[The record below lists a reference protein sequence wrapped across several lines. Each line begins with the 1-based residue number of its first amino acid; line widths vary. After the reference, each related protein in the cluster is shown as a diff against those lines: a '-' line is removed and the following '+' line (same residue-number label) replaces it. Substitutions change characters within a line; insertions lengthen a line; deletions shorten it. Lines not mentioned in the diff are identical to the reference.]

1 MIYSRLYKQEN
12 KRLLLILACVGVL
25 VFGLWLFMFIK
36 NLGLKNGWEKAR
48 GIENLQVF
56 NITPH
61 GFDIVWTT
69 KEEVKEEQW
78 VEWKNTKGNEE
89 GKSPVEKI
97 GDIYRSS
104 LLELSPGNTYA
115 YKVRVGTK
123 TYVLNNLITPLV
135 ILPAESK
142 ELPISPAYGKVL
154 LPSGRPYSNGLLTY
168 EIDGFFPIATFTKGT
183 GEWLLPL
190 TGLIDKKT
198 LKITPISDAFPV
210 TIRLF
215 SYPKGSIH
223 TTVGQTRP
231 LRQAITAGATLR
243 VAMAPNNEV
252 VLGANTSVGAGAVP
266 IQPSIV
272 YPKERALIPGS
283 KPLMRG
289 TAIPGKD
296 VLAYIQGPT
305 KQYSYR
311 TVADAKGE
319 WLIQYP
325 LPLEAGGYLFSVST
339 VDKNGFALTLRRSF
353 SIIKSGEQ
361 VLGTATGSPTLI
373 PTSVPTYSPTTAP
386 TIQPTSGV
394 YPTAV
399 PTLFVPTATPP
410 ITGGGMTGFAYAAI
424 FCIVVGAGLV
434 LAF

>member
-1 MIYSRLYKQEN
+1 MYKREN
-12 KRLLLILACVGVL
+12 KKLLSILSCIGIVML
-25 VFGLWLFMFIK
+25 SLWLFLFIK
-36 NLGLKNGWEKAR
+36 DLGLKNGWEKAQ
-48 GIENLQVF
+48 GITNLQVI
-56 NITPH
+56 NISPH
-61 GFDIVWTT
+61 GFDVAWAT
-69 KEEVKEEQW
+69 KEAVKEDQW
-78 VEWKNTKGNEE
+78 VEWKNQKGNEE
-89 GKSPVEKI
+89 GKVVGEKI
-97 GDIYRSS
+97 GDIYHSS
-104 LLELSPGNTYA
+104 ILDLQPGSTYT

-123 TYVLNNLITPLV
+123 TYVQNNLVQTSVL
-135 ILPAESK
+135 LPMESK

-154 LPSGRPYSNGLLTY
+154 LPNGRPYSNGLLTY

-190 TGLIDKKT
+190 TGLVDKKT
-198 LKITPISDAFPV
+198 LKITSISDAFPV

-243 VAMAPNNEV
+243 AEIAPNNEV
-252 VLGANTSVGAGAVP
+252 VLGANTIAGTGLVQL
-266 IQPSIV
+266 QPSIV
-272 YPKERALIPGS
+272 YPKERAIIPGS

-289 TAIPGKD
+289 LAIPGKD

-325 LPLEAGGYLFSVST
+325 LPLEAGAYLFSVST
-339 VDKNGFALTLRRSF
+339 VDKNGFPLTLRRSF
-353 SIIKSGEQ
+353 SIVKSGEQ
-361 VLGTATGSPTLI
+361 VLGTATGSPTLA
-373 PTSVPTYSPTTAP
+373 PTSPIVPTNLPTGTP
-386 TIQPTSGV
+386 TIQPTSGI

-410 ITGGGMTGFAYAAI
+410 ITGGGMTGFAYAAV